1 MMLQRLFRGVV
12 RRSTAP
18 SPTAGSVVPLSRQ
31 QRWRARGQALPL
43 LAIMLVA
50 LIGFTG
56 LALDVSMLLLRTL
69 QQQRAADAAALAGVI
84 ELPTHPDQAKTLAQH
99 YAGLNGYVNNLDP
112 TGFPQVDARQVPGYN
127 TRLHVI
133 IVAEDDVYFMRIFG
147 FNKIPVTRDAYAQY
161 SLPVRLG
168 CPHCVSFGVGNPTPV
183 AVGNDLANPYHCPN
197 CQLTNEKFWLAIDGP
212 GSDDR
217 NGDANNTKVIHSENG
232 FNCGGALNASPAN
245 SVYVPVP
252 NPSVPPPNAGYNYGI
267 HVDPSGG
274 DIGIYVYD
282 PAQYYRS
289 GAFGTGPDTGDTQQC
304 APLIPTQYRFT
315 TYFQLY
321 YPDDTPDL
329 FTDDVPLGT
338 PRAFRDGDA
347 VDPHNKWFLIGTL
360 PSGSAAIGDFRLQVY
375 TNDSGS
381 DNNDSDGQNGYSLA
395 LGGPRQPNNV
405 ETIYGINNLSL
416 TNNIRVVGGTNIN
429 WYLAQIST
437 DHAREKMSIQL
448 FDPGDAQCN
457 TNMQVF
463 RESDPN
469 NPVDFDLN
477 WTGVHQTRLVTTDVT
492 TYPTPGDPR
501 RQPYNGQWVTL
512 GITLPTNYTT
522 DYWLMKYTIGGCGS
536 TTQDRTVWQIVMLG
550 NPIHLVN
557 NGN

>member
-12 RRSTAP
+12 RHSTPP
-18 SPTAGSVVPLSRQ
+18 SPTAGSAMPLSRQ

-84 ELPTHPDQAKTLAQH
+84 KLPQLPGEAKTLAQQ

-112 TGFPQVDARQVPGYN
+112 TGFPQVDARTVPGYN

-147 FNKIPVTRDAYAQY
+147 INKVPVTRDAYAQY

-168 CPHCVSFGVGNPTPV
+168 CRHCVSFGVGNPTPV
-183 AVGNDLANPYHCPN
+183 AVGTDPDPSHPGRCPN
-197 CQLTNEKFWLAIDGP
+197 CELVNEKFWLAIEGP
-212 GSDDR
+212 GSESR
-217 NGDANNTKVIHSENG
+217 NGDAYNTKFLNSEDS
-232 FNCGGALNASPAN
+232 FICGTHQVLNTALSNQP
-245 SVYVPVP
+245 YVAAP
-252 NPSVPPPNAGYNYGI
+252 NPNAGYNYGI

-282 PAQYYRS
+282 PAQYYR
-289 GAFGTGPDTGDTQQC
+289 GGVGGTSADTGDTQAC
-304 APLIPTQYRFT
+304 ALQGPQYRFT

-321 YPDDTPDL
+321 QPDDTPDL
-329 FTDDVPLGT
+329 FVGDVPLG
-338 PRAFRDGDA
+338 PPVAFRDDGTTA
-347 VDPHNKWFLIGTL
+347 YHNKWFLIGTL
-360 PSGSAAIGDFRLQVY
+360 PQGLAASGDFRLQVY
-375 TNDSGS
+375 TNDIGAG
-381 DNNDSDGQNGYSLA
+381 NNDSDGQNGYSLA
-395 LGGPRQPNNV
+395 LGGPRAPNNV

-416 TNNIRVVGGTNIN
+416 TNNIRAVTGTNIS
-429 WYLAQIST
+429 WQLAKIGSE
-437 DHAREKMSIQL
+437 HAREKMSIML
-448 FDPGDAQCN
+448 YDPGDASCN

-463 RESDPN
+463 RESDST

-477 WTGVHQTRLVTTDVT
+477 WTGVHQTRLVTTDT
-492 TYPTPGDPR
+492 SWPAGDPR

-512 GITLPTNYTT
+512 GITLPNDYTE
-522 DYWLMKYTIGGCGS
+522 DYWLVKYTIGGCGAV
-536 TTQDRTVWQIVMLG
+536 TQDRTVWQIVMLG